1 MNQKTSFQKFS
12 AMSKSKFMSASQCT
26 KKLWLE
32 NLLVPGIDELYAK
45 YG

>member
-1 MNQKTSFQKFS
+1 MFTKNREESW
-12 AMSKSKFMSASQCT
+12 SK